1 MPENT
6 HAEDLGFPWMPVIV
20 LSVATMLM
28 VTAEML
34 PTAVLAPMSAG
45 LGVGEAETGSLVSI
59 WAAVVVVASFP
70 LSRIARRWRARPVI
84 VAALLALALSSALTA
99 IAPGFGFTV
108 LVRMIGAAAVGL
120 LWATV
125 NAFVADLV
133 PDRLLGRAIGI
144 VLGGGTLG
152 MVVGTPLGRLL
163 ADASDWR
170 IAFAVLGALLAVAAI
185 AVRATVP
192 LRDRSRFAGSAGA
205 RPAGRRSSR
214 LAVVT
219 ILVAVALIGHYGAY
233 TFITRLAEP
242 AAAVLPG
249 GVSGVLLV
257 FGIASALG
265 VAVAARV
272 GERTLRGPV
281 IALVVTGLAMAALAV
296 SEGPV
301 VSVGIIVIWGLGSGA
316 FPPLA
321 QTLILRIAGPERRDF
336 AGALIPV
343 LFNGGI
349 ALGAGAASALVGVAG
364 PSALPIPAAVVV
376 VTAAVVL
383 SVSGADRGNT
393 TARSDSRANASPGL
407 V

>member
-1 MPENT
+1 MSENSV
-6 HAEDLGFPWMPVIV
+6 AQNPVFPWGPVLV
-20 LSVATMLM
+20 LSVATMFM

-84 VAALLALALSSALTA
+84 VAALLALAISSVLTA
-99 IAPGFGFTV
+99 VALGFAVAV

-152 MVVGTPLGRLL
+152 MVIGTPLGRLL

-170 IAFAVLGALLAVAAI
+170 IAFAVLGALLALAAI

-192 LRDRSRFAGSAGA
+192 LRDRTRIAGSADA
-205 RPAGRRSSR
+205 RPAGRGASR
-214 LAVVT
+214 LGVVT
-219 ILVAVALIGHYGAY
+219 VLVAVALIGHYGAY

-242 AAAVLPG
+242 AAALLPG
-249 GVSGVLLV
+249 GVSSVLLV
-257 FGIASALG
+257 FGITSALG

-272 GERTLRGPV
+272 GERTLRGLV
-281 IALVVTGLAMAALAV
+281 VALVGTGLGLAALAV
-296 SEGPV
+296 SAAPV
-301 VSVGIIVIWGLGSGA
+301 VSVVVVVVWGLGSGA

-349 ALGAGAASALVGVAG
+349 ALGAGAASALVGLAG
-364 PSALPIPAAVVV
+364 PSALPIPAALVVV
-376 VTAAVVL
+376 VAAVVL
-383 SVSGADRGNT
+383 SVTGSDRRRT
-393 TARSDSRANASPGL
+393 TVESNAHENASPGL
-407 V
+407 A